1 MMPFEKPEKN
11 MIFTEQNERKRDFS
25 NVTFLKILLV
35 EKFYFKI
42 WSLVQ
47 ISIQKLTRSF
57 LNSKSDN
64 LYNFVSKIGRTKSL
78 IQKLTRGEVFD
89 PKLIFCS
96 FSSSSIKPLKKRIN
110 RRSSQLVVAWDLVK
124 PVYLVFVPIFLGTDD
139 GYDNQFFCTSNSC
152 FWSSLG
158 SKSL

>member
-110 RRSSQLVVAWDLVK
+110 RRSSQLFLHDNWWILFIWCLFFFSFGDWWWLWQ
-124 PVYLVFVPIFLGTDD
+124 PVLFHY
-139 GYDNQFFCTSNSC
+139 QFTS
-152 FWSSLG
+152 L
-158 SKSL
+158 